1 VSARVAACRRPSVA
15 VTPHLTPH
23 SDTIA
28 FMAQHRSR
36 GEGGVHFEH
45 RDDCKDPARH
55 RNCKGRWRGELI
67 VGHRPGGREI
77 KRRVS
82 GRTKTEAT
90 ENLKELQAAIV
101 AGLKPAAAGYTL
113 DDAAKDWLASLENS
127 NVVARTIRKNLDVI
141 NPLLA
146 SIGEVPVRDLEV
158 TDVERALKTMA
169 ASYAS
174 SSVIMGH
181 NALDRTLDY
190 AMARKL
196 IGVNVSKLTS
206 TPRGLA
212 GRPSKA
218 MTREQVAALLAVA
231 TGWLKAYIALSVGVG
246 LRTEEAR
253 ALTWSHVQLDATPPH
268 VEVWRSVR
276 ASGETKT
283 QKSRRTLALPR
294 LALDIM
300 IEYKEQT
307 SGEGL
312 VFATASG
319 GELDPANVRRA
330 FRKACKEARIGDD
343 WTPRELRHSGI
354 SLLSLAGLPIE
365 EVARIAGHATTVTTQ
380 RVYRR
385 ELRPVLAEGAA
396 AIDKLF
402 G

>member
-1 VSARVAACRRPSVA
+1 M
-15 VTPHLTPH
+15 T
-23 SDTIA
+23 
-28 FMAQHRSR
+28 QHRSR

-45 RDDCKDPARH
+45 RGDCKDPARH
-55 RNCKGRWRGELI
+55 RNCKGRWRGEVI
-67 VGHRPGGREI
+67 VGHKPGGGREI

-90 ENLKELQAAIV
+90 ENLKKLQGEIA
-101 AGLKPAAAGYTL
+101 AGLRPAAAGYTL
-113 DDAAKDWLASLENS
+113 DKAAKDWLASLQSSDVE
-127 NVVARTIRKNLDVI
+127 AKTIRKNLDVI

-158 TDVERALKTMA
+158 TDVERALKAMA
-169 ASYAS
+169 VTYAS

-190 AMARKL
+190 AIARRL
-196 IGVNVSKLTS
+196 ISVNVSKLTP
-206 TPRGLA
+206 TPKGQA

-218 MTREQVAALLAVA
+218 MTPEQVAALLATA
-231 TGWLKAYIALSVGVG
+231 TGWLKAYVALSVGVG

-253 ALTWSHVQLDATPPH
+253 ALTWPHVHLDATPPH

-294 LALDIM
+294 LAVDVM
-300 IEYKEQT
+300 IDYAQQ
-307 SGEGL
+307 SNRRGL
-312 VFATASG
+312 MFATASG

-330 FRKACKEARIGDD
+330 FRKACKAAGIGED

-365 EVARIAGHATTVTTQ
+365 EVARIAGHSTTVTTQ

-385 ELRPVLAEGAA
+385 ELRPVLADGAA